1 MVQVQQCETAQRE
14 KHQWTG
20 HPSTSVAAYACYEQE
35 HQFKLN
41 EKSESYTYAGGMREE
56 RPWSASCEQLVYLK
70 KSLITSSM

>member
-1 MVQVQQCETAQRE
+1 MVQVLQCETAQRE

-20 HPSTSVAAYACYEQE
+20 HPSTSVAAYACYGQA

-41 EKSESYTYAGGMREE
+41 EKSESYTYAGGMQEE

-70 KSLITSSM
+70 KSLITSNM